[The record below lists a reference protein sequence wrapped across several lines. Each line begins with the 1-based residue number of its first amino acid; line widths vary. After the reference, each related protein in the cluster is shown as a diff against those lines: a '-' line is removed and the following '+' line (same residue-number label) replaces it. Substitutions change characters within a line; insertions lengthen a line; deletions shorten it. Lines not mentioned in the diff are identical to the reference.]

1 MQRMEPSDTDS
12 PTDTNTCI
20 VCLFRLLCNVNYVY
34 NYTLEAWAVQTIM

>member
-1 MQRMEPSDTDS
+1 MELSDTDS

-20 VCLFRLLCNVNYVY
+20 VCLFKLLCNVY